1 MILKTLSN
9 SWPLFIGI
17 LLIMIANG
25 LQGTLLGVRA
35 GIEGFSTLTIGV
47 LMSFYY
53 LGFLGGYFFAPKLIL
68 KVGHI
73 RVFAALASLASTA
86 VLLHGLFPVPWLWLL
101 ARAVTGFCYAGLYI
115 VIESWLNQAADNK
128 SRGSILALYL
138 LASHGGMM
146 LGQFLL
152 NITDPAQ
159 LELFVLTSVIV
170 SLALLPISLSQ
181 RPAPVIETPDPI
193 SLKTLYKT
201 SPLGVVGMFFN
212 GFGSGTI
219 YGLAPVFA
227 AMVGMSIPQISL
239 FMASFVFG
247 GITLT
252 VPIGWLSDHIS
263 RSFVM
268 VSVSILVAISAS
280 ICFFIGIESFPILLL
295 ATTLLGGL
303 CFSTY
308 GLSIAYTNDRLKPS
322 QMLSASSSMI
332 LVNGVGACFGPVLVS
347 LVMSQ
352 FGSTSFF
359 PAIAMIF
366 LGIALFGLYRVK
378 VGKKVTLENQ
388 TDSFLVPV
396 RTSSVLM
403 RLVKEEIE

>member
-1 MILKTLSN
+1 MLKTLSN
-9 SWPLFIGI
+9 NWPLFFGI

-35 GIEGFSTLTIGV
+35 GIEGFSTFTIGI

-53 LGFLGGYFFAPKLIL
+53 LGFLGGYFFVPKLVL
-68 KVGHI
+68 RVGHI
-73 RVFAALASLASTA
+73 RVFAALASLASAA
-86 VLLHGLFPVPWLWLL
+86 VLLHGLFPVPFLWLL

-159 LELFVLTSVIV
+159 LELFVLTSIIV

-181 RPAPVIETPDPI
+181 RPAPIMDKPDPI
-193 SLKTLYKT
+193 SLKALYKT

-212 GFGSGTI
+212 GFGSGAI
-219 YGLAPVFA
+219 YGLAAVFA

-239 FMASFVFG
+239 FMASFIIG
-247 GITLT
+247 GIALT
-252 VPIGWLSDHIS
+252 IPVGWLSDHIS

-268 VSVSILVAISAS
+268 VSVSILISISAS
-280 ICFFIGIESFPILLL
+280 ICFFVGTTDFPLLLL
-295 ATTLLGGL
+295 ATTLMGGL

-308 GLSIAYTNDRLKPS
+308 GLSIAYTNDRLKPN

-347 LVMSQ
+347 LIMSQ
-352 FGSTSFF
+352 FGPSSFF
-359 PAIAMIF
+359 PAIAIIF

-403 RLVKEEIE
+403 RLIKQEIE